1 LSAAPHQLQAVIQE
15 LQDFG
20 AHELVQQV
28 RTDLSLRLEE
38 TTVPHLSQ
46 HKDHAHKKLRLCL
59 QKNSTNLAVMVA
71 IRLTEYGTQASGTVD
86 LSVPLQTLVQDGLSL
101 KEVQTGLQHLVHA
114 GLLDW
119 QGEEII
125 RMTPPQQKGLTRF
138 YENE

>member
-1 LSAAPHQLQAVIQE
+1 
-15 LQDFG
+15 
-20 AHELVQQV
+20 
-28 RTDLSLRLEE
+28 
-38 TTVPHLSQ
+38 
-46 HKDHAHKKLRLCL
+46 
-59 QKNSTNLAVMVA
+59 
-71 IRLTEYGTQASGTVD
+71 
-86 LSVPLQTLVQDGLSL
+86 VQDGLSL

>member
-1 LSAAPHQLQAVIQE
+1 
-15 LQDFG
+15 
-20 AHELVQQV
+20 
-28 RTDLSLRLEE
+28 
-38 TTVPHLSQ
+38 
-46 HKDHAHKKLRLCL
+46 
-59 QKNSTNLAVMVA
+59 MVA